1 MVRIVPFLKKYK
13 KICKCWVVGGAQFK
27 LTHNLTFLQK
37 AGREGGSV
45 DERGKENMRYEAQF
59 ASVCN
64 CLVPTYLPTYLPY
77 YNDQDGQIK
86 RKKKTFLLNL
96 SIVSTTANLIGFTA

>member
-1 MVRIVPFLKKYK
+1 MCWRIQYLVCV
-13 KICKCWVVGGAQFK
+13 CKRNREREREIWWWGS
-27 LTHNLTFLQK
+27 
-37 AGREGGSV
+37 EGGSV